1 MIQDIVSEEK
11 QKKEKE
17 KRRVG
22 MVETLKKTL
31 RNF

>member
-1 MIQDIVSEEK
+1 MIRDIVSEEK
-11 QKKEKE
+11 QKKKKE

-22 MVETLKKTL
+22 MVETLKNTL